1 MSMSNEQIFDRLKQL
16 GCNSPTINE
25 NNRMH
30 GLALIYNS
38 ELELNSD
45 VDDMVSDDQDMEQKL
60 LCKEQRL
67 VSPNTTCQVNW
78 NDYMEMTKQDIQYGL
93 RYAIT
98 QWEGEQDEVRVQFKR
113 MRLSEDPQNDERVLQ
128 TQFVLDDIVQQICF
142 TENKYID
149 YGEIDDY
156 ELAALSEKYEK
167 EYYGYLSDNE
177 LILAMNRLFPEE
189 EPMSPNLS
197 TNSTETTSIMESPS
211 STEDMELQKS
221 IEDNDEFN

>member
-1 MSMSNEQIFDRLKQL
+1 
-16 GCNSPTINE
+16 
-25 NNRMH
+25 
-30 GLALIYNS
+30 
-38 ELELNSD
+38 ELNSD

-67 VSPNTTCQVNW
+67 VSPKTTCQVNW
-78 NDYMEMTKQDIQYGL
+78 NDYMEMTKQVILLHLILYITYSSFKDIQYGL

-177 LILAMNRLFPEE
+177 LILAMDRLFPEE
-189 EPMSPNLS
+189 EPMSPYLS
-197 TNSTETTSIMESPS
+197 TNSTETTSIIESPS

-221 IEDNDEFN
+221 IEDNHEFN

>member
-1 MSMSNEQIFDRLKQL
+1 
-16 GCNSPTINE
+16 
-25 NNRMH
+25 MH
-30 GLALIYNS
+30 
-38 ELELNSD
+38 
-45 VDDMVSDDQDMEQKL
+45 
-60 LCKEQRL
+60 
-67 VSPNTTCQVNW
+67 
-78 NDYMEMTKQDIQYGL
+78 
-93 RYAIT
+93 
-98 QWEGEQDEVRVQFKR
+98 
-113 MRLSEDPQNDERVLQ
+113 LSEDPQNDERVLQ

-189 EPMSPNLS
+189 EPISPNLS
-197 TNSTETTSIMESPS
+197 TNSTETTSIMESTS
-211 STEDMELQKS
+211 STECMERQKS